1 MEMRGK
7 TKYGNRRVRR
17 IAAGACTTVAVCA
30 GMFAASAQAAVY
42 AVIGTEGH
50 GLNVRTAPSLG
61 AGVIANLRDG
71 TAINIVCQTR
81 GDDVMGSTMW
91 DEIEGPV
98 DGYLADYY
106 TNTPTFD
113 NPSYGLPGCPAPT
126 PPSTPAPPSTPTQQP
141 GPVPSPG
148 PTSAPVVEP
157 PPTPT
162 PPSSA
167 PTPTPPSPAPAPPA
181 PSTALMVAAAAEQF
195 NGQRV
200 IPTQFAHSYRI
211 GPYWS
216 GYCESFVALVAYG
229 GHGLF
234 RTAYADYLSRRRA
247 GLIHQGVPPRGA
259 IVYWNPDHD
268 SLGHVGISLGGGREI
283 STYGY
288 SGQDEPIQ
296 VHVMSKYYFRNYLGW
311 AMPY

>member
-1 MEMRGK
+1 M
-7 TKYGNRRVRR
+7 
-17 IAAGACTTVAVCA
+17 
-30 GMFAASAQAAVY
+30 
-42 AVIGTEGH
+42 IGTEGH

-61 AGVIANLRDG
+61 AGLVSNLRDG
-71 TAINIVCQTR
+71 TAINIICQTR

-106 TNTPTFD
+106 TTTPVFD
-113 NPSYGLPGCPAPT
+113 NPSPGLPECSA
-126 PPSTPAPPSTPTQQP
+126 ST
-141 GPVPSPG
+141 
-148 PTSAPVVEP
+148 P

-162 PPSSA
+162 PQPGPVSSPGPTPA
-167 PTPTPPSPAPAPPA
+167 PVVELAPTPASPNSSPTPTPPNSSPTPSA
-181 PSTALMVAAAAEQF
+181 PSAALVVAAAAEQF
-195 NGQRV
+195 NGQRE
-200 IPTQFAHSYRI
+200 IPTQFAGSYRI

-229 GHGLF
+229 GRGLF
-234 RTAYADYLSRRRA
+234 RSAYADYLSRRRA

-259 IVYWNPDHD
+259 IVYWNPEHN

-283 STYGY
+283 STYGFT
-288 SGQDEPIQ
+288 GQDAPIQ
-296 VHVMSKYYFRNYLGW
+296 VHVMPCFRDYLGW